1 MSDLTKKMETCAN
14 IAIILA
20 GLAAACLFIQK
31 FAAGRAGSAN
41 RGRASEVSV
50 GAKIPL
56 AGVDWSKNGNTLL
69 LALATGCHFC
79 SESAPFYQRIAR
91 EVSKRNDV
99 RVISLFPKGEAGGR
113 EYLSK
118 LGVPIPDVRQASFED
133 IGVAGT
139 PALVLVNSSGVAAGV
154 WIGQLPADKEAE
166 VFAAIGNPRPSPQER

>member
-1 MSDLTKKMETCAN
+1 MSDLPRKMETCAN
-14 IAIILA
+14 VAIVLA
-20 GLAAACLFIQK
+20 GVAAACLFIQK
-31 FAAGRAGSAN
+31 FAAGRGGSAN
-41 RGRASEVSV
+41 RGRASEISI
-50 GAKIPL
+50 GAKVPL

-99 RVISLFPKGEAGGR
+99 RVISLFPQGEANGR

-118 LGVPIPDVRQASFED
+118 LGVPISDVRQASFED

-139 PALVLVNSSGVAAGV
+139 PALILVNSSGVAAGV
-154 WIGQLPADKEAE
+154 WMGQLPADKEIE
-166 VFAAIGNPRPSPQER
+166 VFAAIGNPRASPQER

>member
-1 MSDLTKKMETCAN
+1 MSNLTRKMETCAN

-41 RGRASEVSV
+41 RGRASQVSV

-56 AGVDWSKNGNTLL
+56 AGVDWGKNGNTLL
-69 LALATGCHFC
+69 LALSTGCHFC
-79 SESAPFYQRIAR
+79 SESTPFYQRIAR

-99 RVISLFPKGEAGGR
+99 KVISLFPKGEAGGR

-166 VFAAIGNPRPSPQER
+166 VIDAIGTPSTSQQGR